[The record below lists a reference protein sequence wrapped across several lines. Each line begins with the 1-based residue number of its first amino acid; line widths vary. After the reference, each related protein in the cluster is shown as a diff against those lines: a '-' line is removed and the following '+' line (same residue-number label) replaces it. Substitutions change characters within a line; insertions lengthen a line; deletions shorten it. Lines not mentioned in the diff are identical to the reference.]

1 MVDYPVASHTQ
12 EGLMRTLL
20 TEFIVHL
27 LILIKIWSKFDAAG
41 RGWVR
46 TLLGNLTLGLLLKD

>member
-1 MVDYPVASHTQ
+1 MVDYPVARHTQ
-12 EGLMRTLL
+12 ESLLRTLL

-27 LILIKIWSKFDAAG
+27 LILVKIWPKLDAAG
-41 RGWVR
+41 RGWVC